1 MLLAHGEPLQSPLSP
16 RLHPDVVV
24 FVALL
29 ALAYWLALGPR
40 RPADEPPATR
50 RQIRFL
56 AGAIVTLFVFS
67 EWPVH
72 DLAEGYLY
80 SVHMVQHSVYTLV
93 LPPLFI
99 LGTPPWLWRRLLPG
113 SLMGA
118 FRHLTRPW
126 AAVLL
131 FSAVTVATHLPA
143 FVTAAVRS
151 GPAHFGQ
158 HLALVL
164 AAVVVWWPIVGPLP
178 EAPRLTAPVH
188 QVVYVFFQS
197 LVPSIVGSSLLWAT
211 SVPYR
216 VGRHHHGGGR
226 GRAAAGLHGVRVPAD
241 RAAGAAVLDRWRGPP
256 GPRQALISTGVP
268 MGNTWASLVIPE
280 LLMRMQPLLTS
291 VPRLDGSPV
300 PCSPSTPV
308 PPSPK
313 E

>member
-216 VGRHHHGGGR
+216 VYEEFPEVWGIDKLADQRWAGTIMEAVEGGLLLGFMVFVF
-226 GRAAAGLHGVRVPAD
+226 LPIVR
-241 RAAGAAVLDRWRGPP
+241 RELRS
-256 GPRQALISTGVP
+256 STGGVD
-268 MGNTWASLVIPE
+268 
-280 LLMRMQPLLTS
+280 
-291 VPRLDGSPV
+291 RLGRVRP
-300 PCSPSTPV
+300 
-308 PPSPK
+308 
-313 E
+313 

>member
-1 MLLAHGEPLQSPLSP
+1 MTGMLLAHGEPLRSPLSP
-16 RLHPDVVV
+16 HLHPDVVA

-29 ALAYWLALGPR
+29 ALAYWLALGR
-40 RPADEPPATR
+40 FRPAERGPATR
-50 RQIRFL
+50 RQVRFL
-56 AGAIVTLFVFS
+56 AGGLVTLFVFS

-113 SLMGA
+113 RLMGA
-118 FRHLTRPW
+118 FRRLTRPW

-164 AAVVVWWPIVGPLP
+164 AAVVVWWPLVGPLP

-188 QVVYVFFQS
+188 QLVYVFFQS

-211 SVPYR
+211 AVPYR
-216 VGRHHHGGGR
+216 VYEEFPEVWGIDKLADQRWAGTIMEAVEGGLLLGFMVVVF
-226 GRAAAGLHGVRVPAD
+226 LPIVR
-241 RAAGAAVLDRWRGPP
+241 RELRS
-256 GPRQALISTGVP
+256 STG
-268 MGNTWASLVIPE
+268 
-280 LLMRMQPLLTS
+280 S
-291 VPRLDGSPV
+291 VDRLGRVRP
-300 PCSPSTPV
+300 
-308 PPSPK
+308 
-313 E
+313 